1 MNDVTWQRLF
11 GFRHAFDHPV
21 TVVVTV
27 TAVVLLVLAPL
38 LIFITTRA
46 AKSTAEK
53 RKELWDRYRS
63 WIWLAL
69 CILIPIL
76 AGAFWTILAVA
87 TLSLLCYREYAR
99 ITGLFR
105 ERTIS
110 LIVVIGILL
119 ITFAELDNWYRLFV
133 ALFPLTVALI
143 AIGGLIPDQPKGYI
157 QRVGLGVL
165 GFALFGSAL
174 GNLGYMA
181 NDWNYR
187 PMLLLIIFAVELNDI
202 FAYICGHLFGHRKFV
217 PNTSPNKTVGGAL
230 GAIILTTPLVAVIA
244 HFIWTNTALDNPIC
258 LVGLGIIVSIV
269 GQFGD
274 LMLSAIKRD
283 LGLKDTAKLIPGHGG
298 LLDRF
303 DSLILVAP
311 AVFHYVSYFV
321 DFAAG
326 QPAAHFFRGV
336 MPVEPWQLQPARD
349 TGLTPAE
356 RFRSVR
362 RESGLLESMAQQACF
377 SMLRIYFSIAH
388 RLSDLGP
395 GETARTRAFR
405 ARGKSLQ
412 SSRRAGS
419 GCSAQAASSRTRI
432 SRSLRATS
440 SFKRLQSVCSPQSCS
455 TLCRCGEKTVVRML
469 LQSCVANCRKKK
481 RFSSSS
487 RRADARA
494 RVR

>member
-1 MNDVTWQRLF
+1 MNNTAWQRLF
-11 GFRHAFDHPV
+11 GFRHAFDDRV
-21 TVVVTV
+21 TIVLTV
-27 TAVVLLVLAPL
+27 TAVVLLTLAPL
-38 LIFITTRA
+38 LIFITA
-46 AKSTAEK
+46 QKSTAEK

-63 WIWLAL
+63 WIWLSL

-87 TLSLLCYREYAR
+87 TLSLLSYREYAR

-110 LIVVIGILL
+110 FIVVIGILL

-133 ALFPLTVALI
+133 ALFPLTVALV

-174 GNLGYMA
+174 GNLGNIA

-187 PMLLLIIFAVELNDI
+187 PILLLIIFAVELNDI

-244 HFIWTNTALDNPIC
+244 HFIWTDTALDNPIC
-258 LVGLGIIVSIV
+258 LAGLGIIVSIV

-311 AVFHYVSYFV
+311 AVFHYVNYFV
-321 DFAAG
+321 EFSAG
-326 QPAAHFFRGV
+326 QPQRIF
-336 MPVEPWQLQPARD
+336 
-349 TGLTPAE
+349 
-356 RFRSVR
+356 
-362 RESGLLESMAQQACF
+362 SGL
-377 SMLRIYFSIAH
+377 
-388 RLSDLGP
+388 
-395 GETARTRAFR
+395 
-405 ARGKSLQ
+405 
-412 SSRRAGS
+412 
-419 GCSAQAASSRTRI
+419 
-432 SRSLRATS
+432 
-440 SFKRLQSVCSPQSCS
+440 
-455 TLCRCGEKTVVRML
+455 
-469 LQSCVANCRKKK
+469 
-481 RFSSSS
+481 
-487 RRADARA
+487 
-494 RVR
+494 

>member
-1 MNDVTWQRLF
+1 MNSTTWQRLF
-11 GFRHAFDHPV
+11 GFRHAFDDRVAV
-21 TVVVTV
+21 TL
-27 TAVVLLVLAPL
+27 TAVAIGILAFAPL

-46 AKSTAEK
+46 ARSTPEK
-53 RKELWDRYRS
+53 KKELWDRYRS

-76 AGAFWTILAVA
+76 AGAFWTILGVGA
-87 TLSLLCYREYAR
+87 LSILCYREYAR

-110 LIVVIGILL
+110 LIVVVGILL
-119 ITFAELDNWYRLFV
+119 ITFAALDNWYRLFV

-202 FAYICGHLFGHRKFV
+202 FAYICGHLFGRQKFV

-230 GAIILTTPLVAVIA
+230 GALILTTPLVAVIA
-244 HFIWTNTALDNPIC
+244 HFIWTDTALDNPIC
-258 LVGLGIIVSIV
+258 LVGLGIIVSVV

-274 LMLSAIKRD
+274 LMLSSIKRD
-283 LGLKDTAKLIPGHGG
+283 LGIKDTAKLIPGHGG

-311 AVFHYVSYFV
+311 AVFHYVNYFV
-321 DFAAG
+321 GIAES
-326 QPAAHFFRGV
+326 QPQRIF
-336 MPVEPWQLQPARD
+336 
-349 TGLTPAE
+349 
-356 RFRSVR
+356 
-362 RESGLLESMAQQACF
+362 SG
-377 SMLRIYFSIAH
+377 
-388 RLSDLGP
+388 G
-395 GETARTRAFR
+395 
-405 ARGKSLQ
+405 
-412 SSRRAGS
+412 
-419 GCSAQAASSRTRI
+419 
-432 SRSLRATS
+432 
-440 SFKRLQSVCSPQSCS
+440 
-455 TLCRCGEKTVVRML
+455 
-469 LQSCVANCRKKK
+469 
-481 RFSSSS
+481 
-487 RRADARA
+487 
-494 RVR
+494 

>member
-1 MNDVTWQRLF
+1 MNITTWQRLF
-11 GFRHAFDHPV
+11 GFRHAFDDRV
-21 TVVVTV
+21 TVVLTV
-27 TAVVLLVLAPL
+27 TAAVLFLLAPL

-46 AKSTAEK
+46 AGSTAEK

-119 ITFAELDNWYRLFV
+119 LTFAELDNWYRLYV

-174 GNLGYMA
+174 GNLGNIA

-187 PMLLLIIFAVELNDI
+187 PILLLIIFAVELNDI
-202 FAYICGHLFGHRKFV
+202 FAYICGHLIGRRKFV

-230 GAIILTTPLVAVIA
+230 GAIVFTTPLVALGA
-244 HFIWTNTALDNPIC
+244 HFVWPGTAIDTPIR
-258 LVGLGIIVSIV
+258 LFGLGIIVSIV

-274 LMLSAIKRD
+274 LMLSSIKRD
-283 LGLKDTAKLIPGHGG
+283 LDLKDTARLIPGHGG
-298 LLDRF
+298 ILDRF

-311 AVFHYVSYFV
+311 AVFHYVNYLV
-321 DFAAG
+321 GVATN
-326 QPAAHFFRGV
+326 QPQQIF
-336 MPVEPWQLQPARD
+336 
-349 TGLTPAE
+349 TGP
-356 RFRSVR
+356 
-362 RESGLLESMAQQACF
+362 
-377 SMLRIYFSIAH
+377 
-388 RLSDLGP
+388 
-395 GETARTRAFR
+395 
-405 ARGKSLQ
+405 
-412 SSRRAGS
+412 
-419 GCSAQAASSRTRI
+419 
-432 SRSLRATS
+432 
-440 SFKRLQSVCSPQSCS
+440 
-455 TLCRCGEKTVVRML
+455 
-469 LQSCVANCRKKK
+469 
-481 RFSSSS
+481 
-487 RRADARA
+487 
-494 RVR
+494 